1 MLLLGCAQWTLGTLV
16 LNTVEYTESLN
27 TLNTVAY
34 YGSE

>member
-1 MLLLGCAQWTLGTLV
+1 MLLLGCVGLV